1 MNALLPNS
9 VTRASHFEQA
19 GFTLVE
25 VMVTVAI
32 VAILASVAL
41 PSYQNY
47 VRRGQL
53 TEATNTLSDLRVR
66 MEQFYQDNRAYPTG
80 CVVAP
85 AVPTAAQIVVPA
97 GQNFAFGCVFPAA
110 NAYTITAAG
119 SGPMTGFTYTIN
131 ELNTRTSTVA
141 ASVSGWTAGTY
152 PTCWVTKPG
161 SC

>member
-1 MNALLPNS
+1 MNALLSNS
-9 VTRASHFEQA
+9 VTDARHFQQA

-66 MEQFYQDNRAYPTG
+66 MEQFYQDNRTYPTG

-85 AVPTAAQIVVPA
+85 TVPTATQIVVPA
-97 GQNFAFGCVFPAA
+97 GQNFAFGCSFPAA
-110 NAYTITAAG
+110 DRYTITAAG
-119 SGPMTGFTYTIN
+119 SGPMLGFNYEVN
-131 ELNTRTSTVA
+131 ELNTRSSSIA